1 MKRSFIVAT
10 LILLVITAVG
20 AYAIFSMRKGAQTPA
35 TSSDSKADE
44 QSATEAAELQT
55 FTSEEVA
62 KHNSKDDC
70 WLILDGKVYDVT
82 KFIPAHPGGKAIL
95 EGCGKDA
102 TMLFETRPM
111 GSESSHSARAR
122 AIRETYYIGD
132 LKQ

>member
-10 LILLVITAVG
+10 LILLVITAVA
-20 AYAIFSMRKGAQTPA
+20 AYALFSMRKGAQTPV
-35 TSSDSKADE
+35 TPSDSKAVE